1 MSLGVRGSTREA
13 EGSIQMMDGI
23 TRIALKCPSWY
34 RSDIDDVLKSTHEHT
49 GVVKDNQDMIKLE
62 FTSRP

>member
-1 MSLGVRGSTREA
+1 MERCVLSLGIRSGRINTN
-13 EGSIQMMDGI
+13 DGRI

-62 FTSRP
+62 FTTQP

>member
-1 MSLGVRGSTREA
+1 MERCVLLLGIRSGRINTN
-13 EGSIQMMDGI
+13 DGRI

-62 FTSRP
+62 FTSQP